1 MPTKKFLLT
10 WSAPVA
16 GGTVSGYRA
25 EYSLAG
31 QNSWILYNDIF
42 NTTSGFVTGLSD
54 CTFYDFR
61 VSAFNGLGTGNSSN
75 TGTNIQGNLPFAPTN
90 LSGNPTDTT
99 IALSWTMQNNGGC
112 PISGSF
118 IEYKTT
124 GNAEYTVSTLSS
136 TGTSYTITGLVQN
149 TGYNIRVRSAS
160 VVGTGLYS
168 SGIILN
174 TQITESVPGE
184 VGSLQVQYVEMLDAP
199 TGLSISVNSTTG
211 NLTWIALDTTNQIP
225 LSGYYVRY
233 KNISGTNWTTSSL
246 FTTNSGTI
254 GSLTG
259 TDCYS
264 YEFGIASLNI
274 SGTVGSYGNSITGNF
289 GTPGSPT
296 NFGVNPAMP
305 GTYQLAWTDPSPSP
319 TGYNIYMTGIKINDT
334 PLNPNSGSFNYNGYV
349 SYDESM
355 QFWTFHTP
363 VESGTMTL
371 SAVNACG
378 EGSQS
383 NGVIVPA
390 SPY

>member
-1 MPTKKFLLT
+1 MATKKFLLT

-31 QNSWILYNDIF
+31 QNSWTLYNDIF
-42 NTTSGFVTGLSD
+42 NTTSGFVTGLSG

-75 TGTNIQGNLPFAPTN
+75 TGTGIQGNLPFAPTN
-90 LSGNPTDTT
+90 LSGSPTDTT
-99 IALSWTMQNNGGC
+99 IALSWTMPNNGGC
-112 PISGSF
+112 SITGSF
-118 IEYKTT
+118 VEYKTT
-124 GNAEYTVSTLSS
+124 GVGEYTVSTLSS

-149 TGYNIRVRSAS
+149 TGYNLRVRSAS
-160 VVGTGLYS
+160 IVGTGSYS
-168 SGIILN
+168 SGIIVN
-174 TQITESVPGE
+174 TQITESAPGA
-184 VGSLQVQYVEMLDAP
+184 VTGLSVQYIESPSAP
-199 TGLSISVNSTTG
+199 TGLSLSLNSTTG
-211 NLTWIALDTTNQIP
+211 TVSWYALDMSNQIP

-233 KNISGTNWTTSSL
+233 KNVSGTNWTTSSL

-264 YEFGIASLNI
+264 YEFGVAGLNV
-274 SGTVGSYGNSITGNF
+274 SGTVGDYSDSITGNF
-289 GTPGSPT
+289 GTPGAPT
-296 NFGVNPAMP
+296 NFNVSIGMP
-305 GTYQLAWTDPSPSP
+305 GTYSLSWTDPSPSP

-349 SYDESM
+349 SYDSM
-355 QFWTFHTP
+355 MSFWTFHTP
-363 VESGTMTL
+363 VESGTMTI

-378 EGSQS
+378 EGPQS
-383 NGVIVPA
+383 NGDIVPG
-390 SPY
+390 SP